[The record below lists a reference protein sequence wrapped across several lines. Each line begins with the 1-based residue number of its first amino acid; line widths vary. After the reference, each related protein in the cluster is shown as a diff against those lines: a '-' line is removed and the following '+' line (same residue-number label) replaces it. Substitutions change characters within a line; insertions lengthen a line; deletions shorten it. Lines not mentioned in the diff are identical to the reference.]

1 MSDEKFARYASLEGV
16 PVVISGGAAGIGAAM
31 VAAFAAQGAKVGFV
45 DVNAEAGEALADELA
60 SDDKTVNF
68 IECDVT
74 DIAAYR
80 SAIAGFAEAHGPAG
94 VLVNNAAYDG
104 RRDFREIDEEFWDAR
119 VAVNLK
125 HFFFAIQAVA
135 PAMIEA
141 GRGSIIN
148 FGSLSW
154 VIALPDLAPYAAS
167 KAGAHGLTRTIGRDL
182 GKYGIRV
189 NTIVPGWVMTERQLK
204 EFVTPESAAQIAQ
217 NQLLADR
224 IMPEDVARMALFL
237 AADDSRMISGQNFT
251 VDGGWGNL

>member
-1 MSDEKFARYASLEGV
+1 MSDENFARYKSLDTV

-45 DVNAEAGEALADELA
+45 DLNREAGQALADRLTADNRIVE
-60 SDDKTVNF
+60 F

-74 DIAAYR
+74 DIGAYR
-80 SAIAGFAEAHGPAG
+80 SAISEFAEAHGPAG

-141 GRGSIIN
+141 GKGSIIN

-154 VIALPDLAPYAAS
+154 VVALPDLAPYAAS

-182 GKYGIRV
+182 GRYGIRV
-189 NTIVPGWVMTERQLK
+189 NTIVPG
-204 EFVTPESAAQIAQ
+204 
-217 NQLLADR
+217 
-224 IMPEDVARMALFL
+224 
-237 AADDSRMISGQNFT
+237 
-251 VDGGWGNL
+251 

>member
-1 MSDEKFARYASLEGV
+1 MSEEKFAKYGSLEGV

-31 VAAFAAQGAKVGFV
+31 VAAFASQGSRVGFV
-45 DVNAEAGEALADELA
+45 DINRDAGRELA
-60 SDDKTVNF
+60 ENLNADNGVVEF

-74 DIAAYR
+74 DIEAYQ
-80 SAIAGFAEAHGPAG
+80 SAIAAFAETHGPAG

-104 RRDFREIDEEFWDAR
+104 RRNLLEIDEEFWDAR
-119 VAVNLK
+119 IAVNLK

-141 GRGSIIN
+141 GKGSIIN

-182 GKYGIRV
+182 GKHGIRV

-204 EFVTPESAAQIAQ
+204 EFVTPESAALIEQ

-224 IMPEDVARMALFL
+224 VMPEDVARMALFL